1 MRLGDNSDSPV
12 LDLVQFIDPLPQ
24 GQPERASRVL
34 AMVAQASAEMF
45 GYCTNVGE
53 CEAVCPKDIK
63 LEVIAR
69 MNRDFLKAVVTPSGE
84 QGMSDA
90 QLYLAIGL
98 PSFVALVGI
107 LVNVGYFVALNGR
120 MTRVEDKLDVLT
132 GKVADVNNRVVRIE
146 DKLGIV
152 PR

>member
-1 MRLGDNSDSPV
+1 MAG
-12 LDLVQFIDPLPQ
+12 
-24 GQPERASRVL
+24 
-34 AMVAQASAEMF
+34 
-45 GYCTNVGE
+45 
-53 CEAVCPKDIK
+53 
-63 LEVIAR
+63 
-69 MNRDFLKAVVTPSGE
+69 
-84 QGMSDA
+84 A
-90 QLYLAIGL
+90 QLYLAMGL

-132 GKVADVNNRVVRIE
+132 GKVAEIDNRLVRIE